1 MKKIYLLC
9 VLGLLTAL
17 APVVNNMFS
26 PAMPA
31 MAAAFGCEQAS
42 VQLGLTAAML
52 GLALGQLVI
61 GPWSDRS
68 GRRKP
73 LLWSLALLVVASVAC
88 ALAPGIASF
97 VALRAVQ
104 GLAAGGGIVIARSV
118 ATDISHGTELI
129 KTLAFINVFNGL
141 APIVTP
147 MVGGALTSTM
157 GWQGPMAGML
167 VVAVILL
174 VACLWVNESLP
185 AERRV
190 SHDLHTT
197 LLLYKEV
204 LGNRPCIY
212 TILHQGAALA
222 VLFGNI
228 AVTPFLV
235 THFGYA
241 PSTIGYALGAN
252 GIFTAIGAGAAAA
265 MGSGERGMR
274 ITSAGLLSSSIAMAA
289 ALSGDL
295 GFWPYE
301 VCISVML
308 FFVGVTLTS
317 SSGHAMESAR
327 HQAGTA
333 SALLGAVGFIA
344 GAIVA
349 PLMGLGNMLISAT
362 VVYAAAAALTHVFGR
377 LALERKT
384 HPTNHDAQL

>member
-17 APVVNNMFS
+17 APVINNMFS

-31 MAAAFGCEQAS
+31 MAAAFSCEQAS

-68 GRRKP
+68 GRRRP
-73 LLWSLALLVVASVAC
+73 LLWSLALLVAASLAC
-88 ALAPGIASF
+88 ALAPGITTF
-97 VALRAVQ
+97 VALRFVQ
-104 GLAAGGGIVIARSV
+104 GLAAAGGIVIARSV
-118 ATDISHGTELI
+118 ATDISRGNGLI

-147 MVGGALTSTM
+147 MVGGALTASM
-157 GWQGPMAGML
+157 GWQGPMTGML
-167 VVAVILL
+167 VVAAVLL
-174 VACLWVNESLP
+174 VACLGVKESLP

-190 SHDLHTT
+190 SHDLRTT

-204 LGNRPCIY
+204 FGNRPCIH
-212 TILHQGAALA
+212 TILHQGSALA

-228 AVTPFLV
+228 AATPFLV
-235 THFGYA
+235 THYGYS
-241 PSTIGYALGAN
+241 PSTIGYALSAN
-252 GIFTAIGAGAAAA
+252 GIFTALGAGAAAA
-265 MGSGERGMR
+265 MGSGARGMR
-274 ITSAGLLSSSIAMAA
+274 ITSAGLLPASVAMAVT
-289 ALSGDL
+289 LVGDL

-327 HQAGTA
+327 NQAGTA

-349 PLMGLGNMLISAT
+349 PLMGVADMLISAA
-362 VVYAAAAALTHVFGR
+362 VVYVIAAILTQVFCR
-377 LALERKT
+377 LALAEKC
-384 HPTNHDAQL
+384 QKV

>member
-17 APVVNNMFS
+17 APIINNMFS

-31 MAAAFGCEQAS
+31 MAIAFGCEQAS

-68 GRRKP
+68 GRRRP

-88 ALAPGIASF
+88 TLAPGITTF
-97 VALRAVQ
+97 IALRFVQ
-104 GLAAGGGIVIARSV
+104 GLAAGGGIVVARSV
-118 ATDISHGTELI
+118 ATDISHGKELI

-147 MVGGALTSTM
+147 MVGGALTTSM
-157 GWQGPMAGML
+157 GWQGPMVGML
-167 VVAVILL
+167 VTAIILL
-174 VACLWVNESLP
+174 VACQWVNESLL

-190 SHDLHTT
+190 SHDLRTT
-197 LLLYKEV
+197 LLLYKDV
-204 LGNRPCIY
+204 FCNHTCIH
-212 TILHQGAALA
+212 TILHQGSALA

-228 AVTPFLV
+228 AATPFLV
-235 THFGYA
+235 THYGYSPA
-241 PSTIGYALGAN
+241 MIGYALGAN
-252 GIFTAIGAGAAAA
+252 GIFTAVGAGTAAAI
-265 MGSGERGMR
+265 GSGERGMR
-274 ITSAGLLSSSIAMAA
+274 ITSAGLISASVAMAVS
-289 ALSGDL
+289 LVGDL

-301 VCISVML
+301 ACISVML
-308 FFVGVTLTS
+308 YFVGVTLTS

-349 PLMGLGNMLISAT
+349 PLMSLGNMLISAA
-362 VVYAAAAALTHVFGR
+362 VVYVAAAVLTQVFCR
-377 LALERKT
+377 LATEGDAR
-384 HPTNHDAQL
+384 PTSHDAQV

>member
-1 MKKIYLLC
+1 MKKIYLLS

-17 APVVNNMFS
+17 APVINNMFS

-31 MAAAFGCEQAS
+31 LAAAYGCEQAS

-68 GRRKP
+68 GRRRP
-73 LLWSLALLVVASVAC
+73 LLWSLALLVIASATC
-88 ALAPGIASF
+88 ALAPNIATF
-97 VALRAVQ
+97 VVLRVVQ

-118 ATDISHGTELI
+118 ATDISRGNELI

-147 MVGGALTSTM
+147 MVGGALTTSM
-157 GWQGPMAGML
+157 GWQGPMIGML
-167 VVAVILL
+167 VVAVVLL
-174 VACLWVNESLP
+174 VACFWVHESLP
-185 AERRV
+185 VERRV
-190 SHDLHTT
+190 SHDLRTT

-204 LGNRPCIY
+204 FANRPCIH

-228 AVTPFLV
+228 AATPFLV
-235 THFGYA
+235 THYGYA
-241 PSTIGYALGAN
+241 PSVIGYALGAN
-252 GIFTAIGAGAAAA
+252 GIFTALGAGAAAA

-274 ITSAGLLSSSIAMAA
+274 ITSAGLLSASIAMAV
-289 ALSGDL
+289 ALVGDL

-301 VCISVML
+301 ICISVML

-317 SSGHAMESAR
+317 SSGYAMESAR
-327 HQAGTA
+327 NQAGTA
-333 SALLGAVGFIA
+333 SALLGAAGFVA

-349 PLMGLGNMLISAT
+349 PLMGLGNMLVSAA
-362 VVYAAAAALTHVFGR
+362 VVYVVSAVLTQVFCR
-377 LALERKT
+377 LALT
-384 HPTNHDAQL
+384 SSHPQSPLKG